1 MFQMKKLR
9 PSPLEL
15 QLKAIVIMF
24 IYWQKAPPGVL
35 EKIVL
40 LPSNK
45 LVMLVSV
52 MLFLL
57 LFLLQFFVVDRI
69 AATVMAKVVVIVV
82 VAVEIVVNKP
92 KVTVLDFPLPCT
104 VTAAMTEENFS
115 RSLKSPLTQNLREKI
130 ILFLQE

>member
-15 QLKAIVIMF
+15 QQLKAIVIMF

-52 MLFLL
+52 MLLLLL

-82 VAVEIVVNKP
+82 VVVAVEIVVNKP

-104 VTAAMTEENFS
+104 NTP
-115 RSLKSPLTQNLREKI
+115 SLQL
-130 ILFLQE
+130 